1 MMKTTT
7 TSPRKATDAFVV
19 LGSAR
24 RKTQATIYPGTP
36 ESNMVL
42 QFQQP

>member
-1 MMKTTT
+1 MKTTN
-7 TSPRKATDAFVV
+7 SLRKATDKFTV

-24 RKTQATIYPGTP
+24 RQTQATIYPGTP